1 MRTHEPPVRAFEA
14 KQKMRETQTQPLRLN
29 GFTRV
34 SRHEMIQL
42 VRDALLKSGGDI
54 LDAHFFSNISLCINF
69 ELSAQRI
76 DQLQTAL
83 ADIHLQL
90 SKESL
95 ELLAAFTAPAKHENS
110 ETSVPG
116 TLQITFIHND
126 PDLRIEVPP
135 IPG

>member
-1 MRTHEPPVRAFEA
+1 MRTRELSARAFEA
-14 KQKMRETQTQPLRLN
+14 EQKMRETQTQPLRLN

-34 SRHEMIQL
+34 SRHQMIPL
-42 VRDALLKSGGDI
+42 VRDAILKTGGDI
-54 LDAHFFSNISLCINF
+54 LDAHFFSNISLCVNF

-76 DQLQTAL
+76 EQLQTAL

-90 SKESL
+90 STESL
-95 ELLAAFTAPAKHENS
+95 ELLAAFGTPAKRYDQ

-116 TLQITFIHND
+116 TLQITFIHSE